1 MTSEDV
7 ILEKIEHLSET
18 VRQQWKGLQKQG
30 DDIGEIKKT
39 VGLIAVQSNRID
51 NLSGQVQ
58 ELWMVRKEHDERLNQ
73 VQQFQASCPREAVKE
88 TNAALKDEMQTTMKR
103 QWAIIALMA
112 TLLVG
117 ALLKGVI

>member
-7 ILEKIEHLSET
+7 ILEKIEHLNET

-58 ELWMVRKEHDERLNQ
+58 ELWMVRKEHDERLNR